1 MTVRAIPSLLTL
13 ILVVGLV
20 VSVVSVRAYA
30 QSTTDV
36 QISALKIV
44 GTTLTIT
51 GKNFG
56 TSAVTVQVGAGTAA
70 VSSSSDTEIVAETG
84 ALANGTHLVKVTR
97 DAGAGGS
104 ALSTLTVR

>member
-1 MTVRAIPSLLTL
+1 MNVRVTSLVSL
-13 ILVVGLV
+13 ILLVGLV
-20 VSVVSVRAYA
+20 VSAVSVRAHA
-30 QSTTDV
+30 QVSTNV
-36 QISALKIV
+36 QIEALKIV

-56 TSAVTVQVGAGTAA
+56 TGTLNVQVGQGTAA

-97 DAGAGGS
+97 DAGEGGS
-104 ALSTLTVR
+104 AMSTLTIR